1 MLLRTYLPAFLLLTA
16 VAAISCK
23 KKNKGTDAPP
33 VVQEEGL
40 KFSLAGVEEGAYN
53 QALDST
59 FTFKVKVDSK
69 MPEKGVITTLNV
81 VSDPA
86 GIGLDQ
92 DAVANSTNASFDVTL
107 KHLKELKTYKVTI
120 NLTSAGNSGNVATPK
135 IFYITNK
142 KPL

>member
-1 MLLRTYLPAFLLLTA
+1 MPVLAVLCSIFFL
-16 VAAISCK
+16 SCK
-23 KKNKGTDAPP
+23 KNNKSEANPGNT
-33 VVQEEGL
+33 QEEAL
-40 KFSLAGVEEGAYN
+40 VFTLNGVEEGAYN

-59 FTFKVKVDSK
+59 FTFKVTVTSK
-69 MPEKGVITTLNV
+69 LPAAGVATKINV

-86 GIGLDQ
+86 GVGLDQ
-92 DAVANSTNASFDVTL
+92 DSVSASKNATYDVTL

-120 NLTSAGNSGNVATPK
+120 TVSSLGNTGNAAPPK

>member
-33 VVQEEGL
+33 VVQEEAL

>member
-1 MLLRTYLPAFLLLTA
+1 MVLKTYLPAVVLLSA
-16 VAAISCK
+16 VAFFACK
-23 KKNKGTDAPP
+23 KKNKGTDTPP
-33 VVQEEGL
+33 VVQEEAL
-40 KFSLAGVEEGAYN
+40 KFSLSGVEEGAYN
-53 QALDST
+53 QALDSS

-69 MPEKGVITTLNV
+69 MPEKGVITSLNV

-86 GIGLDQ
+86 GIGQDQ
-92 DAVANSTNASFDVTL
+92 DAVANSTSATYDVTL